1 MSFAGIA
8 AQAGTLSPRIEQLIN
23 NGEGSPGLASR
34 LGTTSSRITDFI
46 NGEACPAIAQALGG
60 TMLDAQLLRHAI
72 GREGAIGLILG
83 LACGRAGIEDM
94 GVTKL
99 ERPECSH

>member
-1 MSFAGIA
+1 MSLVGIA
-8 AQAGTLSPRIEQLIN
+8 GKAGTTSSNIEKLIH

-46 NGEACPAIAQALGG
+46 ARQASPTIARALG
-60 TMLDAQLLRHAI
+60 TTTSNAKLLRNAI

-83 LACGRAGIEDM
+83 LACGRGE
-94 GVTKL
+94 
-99 ERPECSH
+99 EN